1 MDMAILKS
9 AVDTLNGVGAGG
21 NIVALH
27 KCVAAYAVGYT
38 PGQILDAARKSNG
51 KTPKNLASHEGVA
64 YGALIVS
71 TLGDAVTP
79 EDAYKYAARIGRLSV
94 LAILGN
100 EDTEDKATA
109 LQEAWTLKVQEAA
122 IKKQERDAEKQTA
135 SAFLLSVREQ
145 VDSLLALSDKGVSLS
160 DEEAQVAASLMDD
173 LRVLVGIQ
181 VGANA

>member
-1 MDMAILKS
+1 MDMAILKT

-38 PGQILDAARKSNG
+38 PGAILDAARKSNG

-94 LAILGN
+94 LAILGS
-100 EDTEDKATA
+100 ETEDKATA

-122 IKKQERDAEKQTA
+122 IKKAERDAEKQTA

-145 VDSLLALSDKGVSLS
+145 VDSLLALSDKGISLS